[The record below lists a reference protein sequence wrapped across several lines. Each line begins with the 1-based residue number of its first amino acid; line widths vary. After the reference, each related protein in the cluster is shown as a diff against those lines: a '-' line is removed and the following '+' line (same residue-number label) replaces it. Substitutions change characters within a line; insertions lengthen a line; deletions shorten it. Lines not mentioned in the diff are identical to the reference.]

1 MRNQVIFG
9 GSYSN
14 YTKERVLTESS
25 LIGVYHTCHANIE
38 RNFQLG
44 GLTTRHTPPDMRNTY
59 KVLSEYMHTQGTNT
73 YRAGRKTAHSIPDVF
88 NKGLAV
94 LLQGEDATQ
103 GREGKD
109 RGEVNVLEEDVMGDF

>member
-1 MRNQVIFG
+1 
-9 GSYSN
+9 
-14 YTKERVLTESS
+14 

-59 KVLSEYMHTQGTNT
+59 KVLSEYMRAHSTNVHK
-73 YRAGRKTAHSIPDVF
+73 AGRRTSHSIPDVF

-94 LLQGEDATQ
+94 LLQGEETTQ
-103 GREGKD
+103 GKESKD
-109 RGEVNVLEEDVMGDF
+109 GGVVNVLEEDVMGDF